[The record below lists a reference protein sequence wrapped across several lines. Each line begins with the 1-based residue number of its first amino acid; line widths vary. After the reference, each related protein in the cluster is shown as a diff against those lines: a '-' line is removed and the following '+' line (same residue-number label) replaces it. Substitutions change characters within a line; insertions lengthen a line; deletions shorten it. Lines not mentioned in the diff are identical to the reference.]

1 MEDAVPHRKTAPV
14 EDLSRRERQIM
25 DVLLRHR
32 QATALQVRDEIPDP
46 PSYDAVRTTLRILA
60 EKGYAVCNSAGPRH
74 IYAPAMDFEVAR
86 EHALARLVK
95 TFYQGS
101 AARAALALLRHADI
115 DLDEQELSRL
125 EASLEQVEED
135 APEHKEPTRTAA
147 GGSRR

>member
-1 MEDAVPHRKTAPV
+1 LSRRKTAPV

-60 EKGYAVCNSAGPRH
+60 EKGHAVCNPAGPRH
-74 IYAPAMDFEVAR
+74 IYAPAMDFEAAQ
-86 EHALARLVK
+86 EHALTRLVK

-101 AARAALALLRHADI
+101 AARAALALLRHSEI
-115 DLDEQELSRL
+115 DLDEKELDRL
-125 EASLEQVEED
+125 EATLTQVEEE
-135 APEHKEPTRTAA
+135 APPSGKKLRPLA
-147 GGSRR
+147 GGRVR

>member
-1 MEDAVPHRKTAPV
+1 MPQRKIAPV

-25 DVLLRHR
+25 DVLLRRR

-60 EKGYAVCNSAGPRH
+60 EKGYAVCNSNGPRH
-74 IYAPAMDFEVAR
+74 IYAPAMDFEAAR
-86 EHALARLVK
+86 EHALTRLVK

-115 DLDEQELSRL
+115 ELDEQELSRL
-125 EASLEQVEED
+125 EASLAQAEED
-135 APEHKEPTRTAA
+135 SPEEDETPRTAA